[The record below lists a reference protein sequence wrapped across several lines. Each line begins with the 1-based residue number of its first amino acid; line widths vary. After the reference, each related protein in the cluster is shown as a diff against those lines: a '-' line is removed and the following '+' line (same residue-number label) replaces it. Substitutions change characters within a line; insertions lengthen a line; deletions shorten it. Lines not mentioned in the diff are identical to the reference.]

1 LYAQSLK
8 GPFRTFDKTYHTSE
22 SFLPM
27 TEGEA
32 DDESDDETTST
43 TLTFNK
49 RTEAFLRRH
58 YPDAI
63 GMSERIRMAI
73 FDARQQR
80 EEKGEAVYIEDED
93 S

>member
-1 LYAQSLK
+1 MS
-8 GPFRTFDKTYHTSE
+8 D
-22 SFLPM
+22 
-27 TEGEA
+27 GEEDA
-32 DDESDDETTST
+32 ETDETTST

-49 RTEAFLRRH
+49 RTETFLRKH

-80 EEKGEAVYIEDED
+80 EGDDAEED